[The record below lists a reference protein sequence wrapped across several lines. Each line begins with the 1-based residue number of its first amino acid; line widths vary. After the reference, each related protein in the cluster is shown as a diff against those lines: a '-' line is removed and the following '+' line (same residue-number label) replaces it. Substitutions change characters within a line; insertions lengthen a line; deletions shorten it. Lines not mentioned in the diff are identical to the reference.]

1 MAAET
6 VGRHKARV
14 RADAGKTN
22 EEKVM
27 GKEQFTK
34 APWNY
39 YIKEATD
46 ADGSTKKKCYIE
58 VQGTAL
64 AQFANFGDVMNE
76 ANCILAA
83 AAPDMYEIL
92 DYLDYY
98 FALTCLRPI
107 CLKDGI
113 RRRAFRRTTDS
124 SRPFTA
130 SAEVTAWANGS
141 SSATGL
147 RRCHIRS

>member
-98 FALTCLRPI
+98 FALFDEPEIARKI
-107 CLKDGI
+107 DKVMKKARG
-113 RRRAFRRTTDS
+113 
-124 SRPFTA
+124 
-130 SAEVTAWANGS
+130 EE
-141 SSATGL
+141 
-147 RRCHIRS
+147 